1 MDIMYNLQKTIIVL
15 YLIHLNLCHGSNWHY
30 SLSSMYELF
39 DLKVKYLIMVQTY
52 IINEH
57 KRLDDIRK

>member
-1 MDIMYNLQKTIIVL
+1 MYNLQKSIVIL

-39 DLKVKYLIMVQTY
+39 DLEIEYLMMTETY
-52 IINEH
+52 IKNEY